1 MTLHDWHYRLGYWC
15 EVLNIR
21 DTPRLEIV
29 DQSVIPGCDAMAD
42 FDDSRATRWV
52 VKIRRG
58 CHERP
63 DELLVHELLHVRT
76 GCTDACHE
84 AWICDVAR
92 AITRGCV

>member
-15 EVLNIR
+15 EVLGIR
-21 DTPRLEIV
+21 DTPRLELV
-29 DQSVIPGCDAMAD
+29 DQSAIPGCDAMAD
-42 FDDSRATRWV
+42 FDDQRATLWRIR
-52 VKIRRG
+52 IRRG